1 MTHLLNTHKASLFVK
16 HLSISDATIIDFGG
30 TEGKSL
36 EHSRS
41 LCWLLFPF
49 AAFITEIKALS
60 FCPCFL
66 PPQVV
71 PDRAAPPPG
80 QFRGQ
85 AFGADAPSVVL

>member
-1 MTHLLNTHKASLFVK
+1 MK
-16 HLSISDATIIDFGG
+16 HLSIRNATIIDFVC
-30 TEGKSL
+30 
-36 EHSRS
+36 

-80 QFRGQ
+80 QFCGQ